1 MGDADCSRYSTD
13 TIEWTNEDV
22 KDMDQEIRK
31 IITIYGGLYPRSNVE
46 PLYQERKEVV
56 GL

>member
-1 MGDADCSRYSTD
+1 
-13 TIEWTNEDV
+13 
-22 KDMDQEIRK
+22 MDQETRK
-31 IITIYGGLYPRSNVE
+31 IITMYGGLYPRSNVE